1 MISAATWKARRT
13 SAVAVS
19 LASVLLAVAA
29 CTGTGS
35 PTAGDE
41 RHVIAGG
48 GTTGVYYNYGKYL
61 AASMS
66 NELGLT
72 VVVAESNGS
81 VENLEAVAAGRALLG
96 FAQGDTADDAVSG
109 RAPFDEPLPVRA
121 VARVYDEFVHV
132 VVPADSAIEDLED
145 LRGRRVSLG
154 APGSG
159 TEIISQRILAAA
171 DLDLA
176 ELSNAS
182 LGIDASIEALL
193 TGDLDAFIWVGGL
206 PTPGMSS
213 LESQM
218 AIRLLPVEDQVDQ
231 INADYGG
238 VYRHAVVPK
247 GMYGIPESVPA
258 MAVPNYLVVSADT
271 PDELV
276 YDALTV
282 LFGER
287 LSIARHVPAAG
298 LLDRRRAIF
307 TEPVELH
314 EAAARYYRDTKD

>member
-1 MISAATWKARRT
+1 MTGRRSGVISGLGL
-13 SAVAVS
+13 V
-19 LASVLLAVAA
+19 VLLVVVA
-29 CTGTGS
+29 CTGGGDQAPGS
-35 PTAGDE
+35 E

-48 GTTGVYYNYGKYL
+48 GTTGVYYNYGRYL

-66 NELGLT
+66 EELDLT

-81 VENLEAVAAGRALLG
+81 VENLEQVAAGEALLG
-96 FAQGDTADDAVSG
+96 FTQGDTAVDAVG
-109 RAPFDEPLPVRA
+109 GHPPFDEPLPIRA

-132 VVPADSAIEDLED
+132 VVPEDSAIEELAD

-154 APGSG
+154 ASGSG
-159 TEIISQRILAAA
+159 TEIISQRILRAA
-171 DLDLA
+171 DLDLS
-176 ELSNAS
+176 ELENAS
-182 LGIDASIEALL
+182 LGIDGSIEALL
-193 TGDLDAFIWVGGL
+193 AGEVDAFIWVGGL
-206 PTPGMSS
+206 PTPGLSS

-218 AIRLLPVEDQVDQ
+218 SIRLLPVEEQVDE
-231 INADYGG
+231 INADHGG

-247 GMYGIPESVPA
+247 GMYGIRESVPA
-258 MAVPNYLVVSADT
+258 MAVPNYLVVSSET

-276 YDALTV
+276 YETLGV
-282 LFGER
+282 LFDER

-314 EAAARYYRDTKD
+314 EAAAQYYRDTKH